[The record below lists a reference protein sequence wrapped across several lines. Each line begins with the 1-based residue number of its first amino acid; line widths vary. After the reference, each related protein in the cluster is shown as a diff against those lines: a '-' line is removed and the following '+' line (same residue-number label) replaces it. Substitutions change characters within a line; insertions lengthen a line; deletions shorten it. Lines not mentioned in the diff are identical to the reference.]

1 MNLKKQLKNLSQE
14 ELIGLLTELYN
25 KNSENKELLESK
37 FDEGGAETAAHQ
49 KYKRQIINEF
59 FPERGFG
66 KLRYSKM
73 REAIKKF
80 KDVSRNPALIGD
92 LMMAYVE
99 SGVRYTDEYGDI
111 DEYFYNAM
119 ENMYDN
125 ALKYLKTNKLL
136 ESFQGRARDVV
147 KNTQNMGWG
156 FPDNLGEIYNQYFG
170 GKR

>member
-1 MNLKKQLKNLSQE
+1 MNLKDNLKKLSHS
-14 ELIGLLTELYN
+14 ELVGLLVELYR

-37 FDEGGAETAAHQ
+37 FDEGCVEMDAHRR
-49 KYKRQIINEF
+49 YKQQIISEF

-66 KLRYSKM
+66 KIRYSKM

-80 KDVSRNPALIGD
+80 KDISRNPALLGD
-92 LMMAYVE
+92 LMMTYVE

-125 ALKYLKTNKLL
+125 ALKYLKTNGLL
-136 ESFQGRARDVV
+136 ESFKDRAKDIV
-147 KNTQNMGWG
+147 KNTQDMGWG
-156 FPDNLGEIYNQYFG
+156 FPDSLGEIYNQHYA
-170 GKR
+170 KK

>member
-1 MNLKKQLKNLSQE
+1 MNLKDNLKKLSQS
-14 ELIGLLTELYN
+14 ELVGLLMELYR

-37 FDEGGAETAAHQ
+37 FNAGNETEILK
-49 KYKRQIINEF
+49 KYKQLVINEF

-80 KDVSRNPALIGD
+80 KDVSRNPALLGD
-92 LMMAYVE
+92 LMMTYVE
-99 SGVRYTDEYGDI
+99 SGVRYTNEYGDI

-136 ESFQGRARDVV
+136 ERFKDRAKGIV
-147 KNTQNMGWG
+147 KNTQDMGWG
-156 FPDNLGEIYNQYFG
+156 FPDSLGEIYNQYYV
-170 GKR
+170 KKQ